1 MARAIR
7 SNLDGV
13 VRLGWARAETDIG
26 DAYYQRF
33 GFSFFFNYRPNER

>member
-1 MARAIR
+1 MIDSQQSGRR
-7 SNLDGV
+7 
-13 VRLGWARAETDIG
+13 VRLGWTRAETDIG